1 MRASKQAIGRCRC
14 VGVLQ
19 TFAVSTI
26 LQVCF
31 AYAVRWDGRGC
42 TNIDNLRLPAGQ
54 VRHVHIAS
62 RAAGVHLGTHTVDL
76 RAAMCVRAAACRG
89 GSLLAHTHAHSHTLT
104 HTHTHSNTL
113 THTVCS
119 KYRRCRAYFRAVV
132 LFSRLERG
140 RAAEEQILGLLTPQK
155 HHAVGEVRCKASR
168 AIACTVWAAETA
180 DKLLQAGSERC

>member
-1 MRASKQAIGRCRC
+1 MAVVA
-14 VGVLQ
+14 Q
-19 TFAVSTI
+19 TSTI
-26 LQVCF
+26 YGCQRDRCGTSTLRPGPQVFIWVHTQLISGQPCV
-31 AYAVRWDGRGC
+31 YA
-42 TNIDNLRLPAGQ
+42 PP
-54 VRHVHIAS
+54 
-62 RAAGVHLGTHTVDL
+62 
-76 RAAMCVRAAACRG
+76 
-89 GSLLAHTHAHSHTLT
+89 LAEEAPCSHTHAHSHTLT